1 MHPLESS
8 SKAQKS
14 PAADWD
20 YHELKTG
27 HDAMITVLKKL
38 EQMLEALHKK

>member
-1 MHPLESS
+1 MHPLQSS

-14 PAADWD
+14 PAADWA
-20 YHELKTG
+20 YHELKPG
-27 HDAMITVLKKL
+27 HDAMITVPKKL